1 MEILGKVH
9 WSKQGFY
16 GTSRGPIGSQPRWGG
31 ALARFSVRFS
41 VRHDGSTGR
50 QDSHLIFS
58 SSEQFSTNLLA
69 KNTTVS
75 DATNG
80 AQLLVTHLKSQRTES
95 SFECFYE
102 SVVFI
107 GFAKDQ
113 NGLIMAVN
121 YISIKHQK
129 RDIDTFI
136 MKL

>member
-1 MEILGKVH
+1 MARREVQLGA
-9 WSKQGFY
+9 S
-16 GTSRGPIGSQPRWGG
+16 PGG

-41 VRHDGSTGR
+41 VRHGGSTGR

-80 AQLLVTHLKSQRTES
+80 ARLLVTHLKSQRTES

-102 SVVFI
+102 SVLKASSELTDEPCLHRFRKRPKW
-107 GFAKDQ
+107 FD
-113 NGLIMAVN
+113 NG
-121 YISIKHQK
+121 SQPHQY
-129 RDIDTFI
+129 
-136 MKL
+136 